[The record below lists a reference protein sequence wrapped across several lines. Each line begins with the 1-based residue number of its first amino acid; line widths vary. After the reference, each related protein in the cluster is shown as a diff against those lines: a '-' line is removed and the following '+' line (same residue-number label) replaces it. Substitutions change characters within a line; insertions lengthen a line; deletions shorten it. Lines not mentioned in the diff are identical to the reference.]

1 MSVEDFF
8 EDWLECYESNKPI
21 VMPNRNVMSDDDD
34 ILYDILSDAYEWLNN
49 NHKDNDSVY
58 NVYHLYTAYISS
70 IILLSNNFNPVTMH
84 DVRDLYVNHYKTVSK
99 AFTEQSEHS
108 QDWLD
113 KQLSRICDVANM
125 FQQKHPE
132 YRNKH
137 YTTNLTFEDICLP
150 QHEYYYDGSDYFT
163 DESESEYDEI
173 SDYIDPVDDE
183 ELVEKKQVSV
193 QPIVD
198 KLCELLVEKR
208 IYKSTPY
215 VNIRDDPVNGMIH
228 NITEWLVSRRH
239 YENYHIYRIWYVTRM
254 IISNGFHNFDTKQVI
269 EEMLEEWSE
278 HPKEMEKCFDDSY
291 SNEEDHPEIAQIN
304 KIYLVLVQFQHMWSC
319 LQNIE
324 FGKIPL
330 FLDVSLKKD
339 YSFHVDVDYNN
350 KDHPVNITCDYE
362 TMYKSHTV
370 YLNMFLSVLRDPE
383 VECVSVSEDD
393 VKEFKKYV
401 RMLNDI
407 SNQL

>member
-8 EDWLECYESNKPI
+8 EDWLECYKSNKPI
-21 VMPNRNVMSDDDD
+21 VMPNRNVMSDDCVM
-34 ILYDILSDAYEWLNN
+34 YDILSDAYEWLNN
-49 NHKDNDSVY
+49 HKD
-58 NVYHLYTAYISS
+58 NVYHLYTAYISA

-84 DVRDLYVNHYKTVSK
+84 DVRDLYVNHHKTVSK
-99 AFTEQSEHS
+99 AFEQVTEHS

-132 YRNKH
+132 YHNKY
-137 YTTNLTFEDICLP
+137 YTINLAFEDIRLP
-150 QHEYYYDGSDYFT
+150 QHKYNEYYDGFDYIH

-173 SDYIDPVDDE
+173 SDYTDPADDE

-198 KLCELLVEKR
+198 KLCEFLVEKR
-208 IYKSTPY
+208 IYNTPY

-228 NITEWLVSRRH
+228 NITEWLVSRRL

-278 HPKEMEKCFDDSY
+278 HPKEMEKCFDDFY
-291 SNEEDHPEIAQIN
+291 NNVDDHPEIAQIN

-330 FLDVSLKKD
+330 FLDISLKKD
-339 YSFHVDVDYNN
+339 YSFHVVVDYNS
-350 KDHPVNITCDYE
+350 KVHPVNITCDYE
-362 TMYKSHTV
+362 TMYKRHTV
-370 YLNMFLSVLRDPE
+370 SLNMFLSALRDPE
-383 VECVSVSEDD
+383 VEGVSVSEDD